1 MNKFDPRKWLNIEK
15 ETKPTSPKT
24 VSVTT
29 SSSTLDDIETIT
41 QRIEASQLDIT
52 SGYAAWRDLGFAL
65 AEELGEAG
73 RDYYQRLSRFN
84 EEYSAKDTDDQY
96 DKCLRAHGTGI
107 TIKTFFQIAKDHGV
121 NLSTQVT
128 REKYSKSP
136 ISPDYPAE
144 NIGETE
150 EIEEN
155 SPTFSDQINKEDL
168 PPFLY
173 KITDR
178 ALSTSDCD
186 LLLLGSITAIS
197 ACLPNISG
205 FYAERDVYPNLFLFI
220 CAQASAGKGRLSLC
234 RRLVEPIHDSFKE
247 LYRLE
252 QQSYAEQKAEWEAN
266 KKIGAEPQE
275 PKRKVVIIPANGSS
289 TAVYEH
295 LNDSDDKGLIFETE
309 GDTLA
314 NTFKSDYGNFSDGFR
329 KAFHHE
335 TISYTRRKDKEFVE
349 IKAPQLS
356 AVLSGTPHQIN
367 SLIPNAENGL
377 FSRFI
382 FYTMST
388 QIVWQNV
395 FATNDSKTSIDQF
408 FFALGQEFKQ
418 FYEILKAG
426 RKHRFTF
433 TQNQMAEFQEFFD
446 KTQMAFF
453 ENNGHEIIGS
463 VRRMGLITFR
473 IAMILT
479 AIRLMYTSQYES
491 EVLVC
496 DDRDFKTTLAM
507 VKVLLKHTESVF
519 GQLPPSDAG
528 TPPSRNE
535 LTSQFLLSLPDEFD
549 RKAYLDAAKSL
560 GIPPKTADKHIT
572 RFLNHG
578 NIVRMKH
585 GAYKKK

>member
-1 MNKFDPRKWLNIEK
+1 MSKFDPRKWLNIDK
-15 ETKPTSPKT
+15 ETKPTAPQA
-24 VSVTT
+24 VHAQ
-29 SSSTLDDIETIT
+29 SSGSINDDIETIT
-41 QRIEASQLDIT
+41 QRIEAAQLDIT

-65 AEELGEAG
+65 AEELGETG
-73 RDYYQRLSRFN
+73 REYYQRLSRFN

-96 DKCLRAHGTGI
+96 DKCLRAHGNGI
-107 TIKTFFQIAKDHGV
+107 TIKTFFQMAKEHGIS
-121 NLSTQVT
+121 LSTQAT

-136 ISPDYPAE
+136 ISPESPAE
-144 NIGETE
+144 NIGEIE
-150 EIEEN
+150 EIEET

-168 PPFLY
+168 PPFLS
-173 KITDR
+173 KMLNR
-178 ALSTSDCD
+178 ALSTSDSD
-186 LLLLGSITAIS
+186 LLLLGAITAMS

-247 LYRLE
+247 LYRIE

-266 KKIGAEPQE
+266 KRIGPEPQE

-329 KAFHHE
+329 TAFHHE

-395 FATNDSKTSIDQF
+395 FATNDSKTSIDHY

-418 FYEILKAG
+418 FHDILKAG
-426 RKHRFTF
+426 RKRRFTF
-433 TQNQMAEFQEFFD
+433 TENQMVEFQEFFD
-446 KTQMAFF
+446 KTQMTFY

-473 IAMILT
+473 IAMILS
-479 AIRLMYTSQYES
+479 AVRLMYTGLYET
-491 EVLVC
+491 EVIVC
-496 DDRDFKTTLAM
+496 DDRDFRTTLTM
-507 VKVLLKHTESVF
+507 VKVLLKHTENVF
-519 GQLPPSDAG
+519 GQLPPSDSG

-535 LTSQFLLSLPDEFD
+535 LTSQFLLTLPEEFD
-549 RKAYLDAAKSL
+549 RKMYLEVAKSL
-560 GIPPKTADKHIT
+560 GIPPKTADKHVT

-578 NIVRMKH
+578 NILRMKH